1 MRVTF
6 YSQKSHI
13 SGEFMIIEF
22 NDTSIDLIPTKIVAV
37 ARNYRAHAQEM
48 GSPVPEEPTIFLKP
62 PSSLVGDKST
72 VILPKVSQRVDYE
85 VELAVIMK
93 TRCKNVSAEQAY
105 QHIMGYTICIDVTA
119 RDIQAEAK
127 KKGLPWAVPKG
138 FDTFSPTGPKIV
150 PPDAIDP
157 HNADIWLKI
166 NNTYRQRGNT
176 KNMIFLVGEL
186 ISYIS
191 MVMTLEPM
199 DIIAT
204 GTPEGVGPMEDGDII
219 EAGIDGIGTLRFTAQ
234 KEK

>member
-6 YSQKSHI
+6 YSLKSII
-13 SGEFMIIEF
+13 SGELMIIEF
-22 NDTSIDLIPTKIVAV
+22 NGTSMDLIPTKIVAV

-48 GSPVPEEPTIFLKP
+48 ESPVPEKPTIFLKP
-62 PSSLVGDKST
+62 PSSLVGDKSI
-72 VILPKVSQRVDYE
+72 VVLPKVSQRVDHE

-127 KKGLPWAVPKG
+127 KKGLSWTISKG
-138 FDTFSPTGPKIV
+138 FDTFAPTGPKIV
-150 PPDAIDP
+150 SQDSIDP

-166 NNTYRQRGNT
+166 NRNYKQQGNT
-176 KNMIFLVGEL
+176 RNMIFSVGEL

-191 MVMTLEPM
+191 EIMTLEPM

-204 GTPEGVGPMEDGDII
+204 GTPEGVGPLKDKDVI
-219 EAGIDGIGTLRFTAQ
+219 EAGIQGIGVLTVTAHQ
-234 KEK
+234 E